1 MTNQFDA
8 QTTKDTKKV
17 VVGKFYS
24 CNNILGGPSNAAQI
38 SERREFANLASYLGK
53 ERERSATF
61 LVVVTL
67 YASSVLFYPRLF
79 DYLGIRQWWL
89 PTGGHLLE
97 KGVTFWV
104 TYSPA
109 YVTVG
114 G

>member
-1 MTNQFDA
+1 MF
-8 QTTKDTKKV
+8 
-17 VVGKFYS
+17 FELS
-24 CNNILGGPSNAAQI
+24 

-79 DYLGIRQWWL
+79 AYLVIHQWWL
-89 PTGGHLLE
+89 PTGGRLLE
-97 KGVTFWV
+97 KGVTSWV
-104 TYSPA
+104 TSSPA